1 MLRRTIALLVTV
13 LCLTVAL
20 PAVAQWKWRDK
31 SGHTQYSDLPP
42 PPGVA
47 EQDILQRPR
56 QAAPAAGVA
65 QTPAPSA
72 AASGFPA
79 SAPRAVEPELE
90 AKRKKAEQDEA
101 LKSKKAE
108 QDEALKKKA
117 EEARQAA
124 ANAEACTRTQANLR
138 TLDSGVRL
146 TRTNAKG
153 ETEYY
158 DDATRAA
165 ESRRL
170 RDIIATSCR

>member
-101 LKSKKAE
+101 LK
-108 QDEALKKKA
+108 KKA

-124 ANAEACTRTQANLR
+124 ANAEACARTQANLR

-158 DDATRAA
+158 DDAMRAA

>member
-1 MLRRTIALLVTV
+1 MFSRTTALLVTV
-13 LCLTVAL
+13 LGLTFAL

-31 SGHTQYSDLPP
+31 SGNTQYSDRPP
-42 PPGVA
+42 PPGVT
-47 EQDILQRPR
+47 EQEILQRPR
-56 QAAPAAGVA
+56 QALPAAAPAS
-65 QTPAPSA
+65 APNA
-72 AASGFPA
+72 AASGSPVVA
-79 SAPRAVEPELE
+79 SRAAEPELE

-101 LKSKKAE
+101 
-108 QDEALKKKA
+108 QKKKA
-117 EEARQAA
+117 EESRQTA
-124 ANAEACTRTQANLR
+124 ANAEACSRTQANLR

-146 TRTNAKG
+146 TRTNGKG

>member
-1 MLRRTIALLVTV
+1 MFSRTIALLVTV
-13 LCLTVAL
+13 LGLTVAL

-47 EQDILQRPR
+47 EQDIFQRPR
-56 QAAPAAGVA
+56 KAAAGVA
-65 QTPAPSA
+65 QPSAPSA
-72 AASGFPA
+72 AASDFPA